1 MHDCTTRW
9 LCEWSYMSPVSYL
22 IEVLYL
28 QQIIMSMQGVDEYLE
43 AISRIKE
50 YSSFTFKTLYL
61 ISYFIFSKTVTTRGI
76 LKNWIKI
83 NDEKKDDK
91 LLVLILIFKTRQ
103 TERSEKILG
112 KVKSKPWCWYIC
124 YCCYNNMDYK
134 LLK

>member
-1 MHDCTTRW
+1 MIAPHVGCVNEVTCHLSVIW
-9 LCEWSYMSPVSYL
+9 LKYYIFSKLLCQCRVWMNTL
-22 IEVLYL
+22 KT
-28 QQIIMSMQGVDEYLE
+28 
-43 AISRIKE
+43 ISRIKE

-112 KVKSKPWCWYIC
+112 KEKSKPWCWYIC